1 MKCTGLCYQG
11 RSACT
16 TPAACGLTAQKLYTR
31 NSDGS
36 SRTRSE
42 GSATAPMPISMEPS
56 EDDQDNGARLSATE
70 WALVIVALSSGI
82 FSLAMIAGY
91 ALVKLS

>member
-1 MKCTGLCYQG
+1 MNCTNFCNQG
-11 RSACT
+11 RNAC
-16 TPAACGLTAQKLYTR
+16 PSPHACGLAPRKLHQG

-36 SRTRSE
+36 SS

-70 WALVIVALSSGI
+70 WALVIVAITSSI